1 MEDGADVGLPVRA
14 RFSQGVAVERLV
26 ADDRPDSGEGG
37 DLLDGLGVVG
47 VLREDRDRAGGPDGV
62 GGLLDLLGGGVLLGV
77 EVGQGGAL
85 EADVV
90 LGGEVAEG
98 VVAGEQDAKSVN
110 IISSR

>member
-1 MEDGADVGLPVRA
+1 MVRDLTHGRGGGAPGDGEVGDVVEDGADVGLPVRA

-62 GGLLDLLGGGVLLGV
+62 GGLLDLLGGG
-77 EVGQGGAL
+77 
-85 EADVV
+85 
-90 LGGEVAEG
+90 
-98 VVAGEQDAKSVN
+98 
-110 IISSR
+110 